1 VEFKDYYKV
10 LGVERSAS
18 EAGIKSAYRK
28 LARKYHP
35 DVNPNNKKAEAQFKE
50 VNEAYQVLSD
60 PEKRRKYDQLGADW
74 EHGLDQEEI
83 LRRYAA
89 SQGGQGAHGAGFD
102 AGDMSDFF
110 SQFFGFGESP
120 FTARRTGPGN
130 FQSFSFGAKP
140 RPQKAPDLSAD
151 VRIALEEAMKGTKRR
166 LELNAE
172 DECEV
177 CGGTGM
183 VAAEEKQGKVRLIRS
198 AQACPNC
205 GGSGVIPGHRTLEV
219 SIPPGVTEGT
229 RIRLKGQGGKG
240 PRADL
245 NGDLFLNVRIEPH
258 PVFSVAGRDLRASL
272 PVWDYE
278 AALGAQ
284 VTAPLLGGGKVS
296 LTIPA
301 ESQTGKS
308 LRLKGRGIPGRGAE
322 PAGDLLYEIKVL
334 APTGLTSEERSLMEQ
349 LAEKRKA
356 RGVPDP
362 RAELMRN

>member
-1 VEFKDYYKV
+1 MEFKDYYKV
-10 LGVERSAS
+10 LGVERGAS
-18 EAGIKSAYRK
+18 EADIKSAYRK

-35 DVNPNNKKAEAQFKE
+35 DVNPNNKKAEAQFKD
-50 VNEAYQVLSD
+50 VNEAYQVLGD

-89 SQGGQGAHGAGFD
+89 SQGREGTHGAGFE

-140 RPQKAPDLSAD
+140 RPQKAPDLTAE
-151 VRIALEEAMKGTKRR
+151 VRVTLEDAMRGTKRR
-166 LELNAE
+166 LELTAE
-172 DECEV
+172 DECPV
-177 CGGTGM
+177 CSGTGM
-183 VAAEEKQGKVRLIRS
+183 VAAEQKQGKVRLIRS
-198 AQACPNC
+198 AQPCPNC
-205 GGSGVIPGHRTLEV
+205 GGSGVIPSHRTLEV

-240 PRADL
+240 PREDL
-245 NGDLFLNVRIEPH
+245 NGDLFLSVHLEPH
-258 PVFSVAGRDLRASL
+258 AVFAVSGRGLRVTL

-278 AALGAQ
+278 AALGAE
-284 VTAPLLGGGKVS
+284 VTAPVVGGGKIS

-301 ESQTGKS
+301 DSQTGKT
-308 LRLKGRGIPGRGAE
+308 LRLKGRGIPGRGGEA
-322 PAGDLLYEIKVL
+322 AGDLMYELKVL
-334 APTGLTSEERSLMEQ
+334 APTGLTSDERTLMQE
-349 LAEKRKA
+349 LADKRKA
-356 RGVPDP
+356 RHVPDP
-362 RAELMRN
+362 RAELMRS

>member
-1 VEFKDYYKV
+1 MEFKDYYKV

-18 EAGIKSAYRK
+18 EADIKSAYRK

-35 DVNPNNKKAEAQFKE
+35 DVNPNNKKAEAQFKD

-89 SQGGQGAHGAGFD
+89 SQGGQHAQGAGFD

-140 RPQKAPDLSAD
+140 RPQKAPDLAAD
-151 VRIALEEAMKGTKRR
+151 VRITLEEAMAGSKRR

-177 CGGTGM
+177 CSETRRSRPETENTG
-183 VAAEEKQGKVRLIRS
+183 
-198 AQACPNC
+198 
-205 GGSGVIPGHRTLEV
+205 
-219 SIPPGVTEGT
+219 
-229 RIRLKGQGGKG
+229 
-240 PRADL
+240 
-245 NGDLFLNVRIEPH
+245 
-258 PVFSVAGRDLRASL
+258 
-272 PVWDYE
+272 
-278 AALGAQ
+278 
-284 VTAPLLGGGKVS
+284 
-296 LTIPA
+296 
-301 ESQTGKS
+301 
-308 LRLKGRGIPGRGAE
+308 
-322 PAGDLLYEIKVL
+322 
-334 APTGLTSEERSLMEQ
+334 
-349 LAEKRKA
+349 
-356 RGVPDP
+356 
-362 RAELMRN
+362 